1 MALHIAL
8 DPVLY
13 VGRGY
18 AQPDGRAQQQPFDL
32 VFSVF
37 MLGDGRARVFGAHG
51 TLDKPTLLNLAAEL
65 RALGVHTVLMQRHGA
80 EREINIATPE
90 TA

>member
-18 AQPDGRAQQQPFDL
+18 TQPDGWAQQVPFEL

-65 RALGVHTVLMQRHGA
+65 RRLGVHTVLMQRHGV
-80 EREINIATPE
+80 EREIDIATPE

>member
-18 AQPDGRAQQQPFDL
+18 AQP
-32 VFSVF
+32 
-37 MLGDGRARVFGAHG
+37 DGRARVFGAHG

>member
-1 MALHIAL
+1 MPLHIDL
-8 DPVLY
+8 DPILY

-18 AQPDGRAQQQPFDL
+18 AEPDGRARQAPFDL

-51 TLDKPTLLNLAAEL
+51 TLDKATLLNLAGEL
-65 RALGVHTVLMQRHGA
+65 RKLGVHTVLMQRHGV